1 MAMQFAHQDNIGV
14 GVAAPA
20 AIPQAPTKRYLLGP
34 VADFWCFG
42 GSALVIL
49 PLLLLV
55 PSAQYKLSVV
65 AAAVFASHFI
75 NNPHFAHSYQI
86 FYRGFAAKAF
96 RGSLG
101 PVMQAR
107 YLFAGVIAPAALA
120 AFFAIAIAQG
130 NLRLLALAG
139 NAMGLFVGWHY
150 VKQGYGLLMVDCALK
165 RQFFGD
171 REKRLLLLNSYAVWI
186 ASWMQLNLAMAR
198 TELWGI
204 AYFSFAIPTWL
215 LNAAVAVAAT
225 TTLATVAMVVAR
237 RRAKGAL
244 PTNGVIAYFVSL
256 YPWLALILLN
266 PLWIVVVP
274 VLHSLQYLAVV
285 WRFQY
290 NYESAQ
296 LARAEYKDGSLARQI
311 FGGRALGHLAVFSL
325 TGGVL
330 GFAGFWLLPMVL
342 GITVPHDKALF
353 GATVFLFVFWVFI
366 NVHHYFMD
374 NVMWRRDNTDTK
386 LYLFS

>member
-1 MAMQFAHQDNIGV
+1 MATHFAQSGI
-14 GVAAPA
+14 APPA
-20 AIPQAPTKRYLLGP
+20 AAAQAPTKRYLIGP
-34 VADFWCFG
+34 IADFWCFG

-55 PSAQYKLSVV
+55 QSAQYKAIIG
-65 AAAVFASHFI
+65 AATLLAAHVI

-86 FYRGFAAKAF
+86 FYRGFVDKAF
-96 RGSLG
+96 RGTLG

-107 YLFAGVIAPAALA
+107 YLFAGVIAPVLLA
-120 AFFAIAIAQG
+120 VFFAVALAQG

-139 NAMGLFVGWHY
+139 NAMALFVGWHY

-171 REKRLLLLNSYAVWI
+171 REKKLLLLNGYAVWI
-186 ASWMQLNLAMAR
+186 ASWMQLNLAMAK

-204 AYFSFAIPTWL
+204 AYFSFAIPVWL
-215 LNAAVAVAAT
+215 LNAGAAVAIT
-225 TTLATVAMVVAR
+225 TTLATIWMVVAR

-244 PTNGVIAYFVSL
+244 PVNGVIAYFVSL
-256 YPWLALILLN
+256 YPWLALIMFN
-266 PLWIVVVP
+266 PLWIVVAP
-274 VLHSLQYLAVV
+274 ALHSLQYLAVV
-285 WRFQY
+285 WRFQH
-290 NYESAQ
+290 NYEAAHLTSAD
-296 LARAEYKDGSLARQI
+296 YKRGSLARQI

-325 TGGVL
+325 AGGVL
-330 GFAGFWLLPMVL
+330 GFAGFWFLPSVFAL
-342 GITVPHDKALF
+342 AIPHDETLF
-353 GATVFLFVFWVFI
+353 GATVFMFVFWVFI

>member
-1 MAMQFAHQDNIGV
+1 MATQFATSGIDPTAAVKH
-14 GVAAPA
+14 APA
-20 AIPQAPTKRYLLGP
+20 KRYLIGP
-34 VADFWCFG
+34 IADFWCFG
-42 GSALVIL
+42 GSALIIL

-55 PSAQYKLSVV
+55 PSAQYQVSIV
-65 AAAVFASHFI
+65 AAMVFASHFI

-96 RGSLG
+96 QGSLG
-101 PVMQAR
+101 RVMQAR
-107 YLFAGVIAPAALA
+107 YLFAGIIAPLALA
-120 AFFAIAIAQG
+120 AFFTIALAQG
-130 NLRLLALAG
+130 NLRPLAMAG
-139 NAMGLFVGWHY
+139 NAMGLLVGWHY

-165 RQFFGD
+165 RQFFSD

-186 ASWMQLNLAMAR
+186 ASWMQLNQAMAR
-198 TELWGI
+198 TELFGI

-215 LNAAVAVAAT
+215 LNTAAAVGAT
-225 TTLATVAMVVAR
+225 TTLATVAMVIAR

-256 YPWLALILLN
+256 YPWLALILVN

-274 VLHSLQYLAVV
+274 ALHSLQYLAVV

-290 NYESAQ
+290 NYETAQ
-296 LARAEYKDGSLARQI
+296 LARADYKAGSVSRQI

-325 TGGVL
+325 AGGVL
-330 GFAGFWLLPMVL
+330 GFAGFWFLPIMFKAA
-342 GITVPHDKALF
+342 IPYNQALF
-353 GATVFLFVFWVFI
+353 GGAVFLFVFWVFI

>member
-1 MAMQFAHQDNIGV
+1 MATQFVQSGIERE
-14 GVAAPA
+14 VAAA
-20 AIPQAPTKRYLLGP
+20 QASAKRYLIGP
-34 VADFWCFG
+34 VADFLSFG
-42 GSALVIL
+42 GSALIIL
-49 PLLLLV
+49 PLLLLI
-55 PSAQYKLSVV
+55 PSAHYAAGIAAIAMV
-65 AAAVFASHFI
+65 APHFI

-107 YLFAGVIAPAALA
+107 YLFAGVIAPALLA
-120 AFFAIAIAQG
+120 GFFAVALAQG

-165 RQFFGD
+165 RRFFDGS
-171 REKRLLLLNSYAVWI
+171 EKNLLLLNSYAVWV
-186 ASWMQLNLAMAR
+186 ASWMQLNQAMAR

-204 AYFSFAIPTWL
+204 AWFSFAIPGWL
-215 LNAAVAVAAT
+215 LNAAAAVAAT
-225 TTLATVAMVVAR
+225 TTLATVAMVLAR

-244 PTNGVIAYFVSL
+244 PGNGMIAYFVSL
-256 YPWLALILLN
+256 YLWLVLIEIN
-266 PLWIVVVP
+266 PLWIAVVP

-285 WRFQY
+285 WRFQH
-290 NYESAQ
+290 NYEVAH
-296 LARAEYKDGSLARQI
+296 LGHAGYKDGSFSRQI

-325 TGGVL
+325 AGGVL
-330 GFAGFWLLPMVL
+330 GFAGFWFLPSVFAL
-342 GITVPHDKALF
+342 AIPHDETLF
-353 GATVFLFVFWVFI
+353 GATVFMFVFWVFI

>member
-1 MAMQFAHQDNIGV
+1 MATQFAQSGIDPAMAG
-14 GVAAPA
+14 GQAPA
-20 AIPQAPTKRYLLGP
+20 KRYLIGP

-49 PLLLLV
+49 PLLMLIPTAHYAAGIAAMAIFV
-55 PSAQYKLSVV
+55 P
-65 AAAVFASHFI
+65 HFI

-96 RGSLG
+96 HGSLG
-101 PVMQAR
+101 RTMQAR
-107 YLFAGVIAPAALA
+107 YLFAGVIAPLALA
-120 AFFAIAIAQG
+120 MFFAVALAQG

-165 RQFFGD
+165 RRFFGD
-171 REKRLLLLNSYAVWI
+171 SEKKLLLLNSYAVWI
-186 ASWMQLNLAMAR
+186 ASWMQLNQAMAR

-204 AYFSFAIPTWL
+204 AYFSFAIPAWL
-215 LNAAVAVAAT
+215 LNAAAAVAAT
-225 TTLATVAMVVAR
+225 TTLATVAMVIAR

-244 PTNGVIAYFVSL
+244 PGNGVIAYFVSL
-256 YPWLALILLN
+256 YLWLALIRIN
-266 PLWIVVVP
+266 PLWVAVVP

-290 NYESAQ
+290 NYEAAH
-296 LARAEYKDGSLARQI
+296 LGHAGYKTGSLSRQI

-325 TGGVL
+325 AGGVL
-330 GFAGFWLLPMVL
+330 GFAGFWFLPSVFE
-342 GITVPHDKALF
+342 IAIPHDRGLF
-353 GATVFLFVFWVFI
+353 GGAVFLFVFWVFI

>member
-1 MAMQFAHQDNIGV
+1 MATQFAQSGIDRAGAA
-14 GVAAPA
+14 GQAPA
-20 AIPQAPTKRYLLGP
+20 KRYLIGP
-34 VADFWCFG
+34 VGDFWCFG
-42 GSALVIL
+42 GSALIIL
-49 PLLLLV
+49 PLLLLIPTAHYAAGIAAMAIIV
-55 PSAQYKLSVV
+55 P
-65 AAAVFASHFI
+65 HFI

-101 PVMQAR
+101 RTMQAR
-107 YLFAGVIAPAALA
+107 YLFAGVIAPTLLA
-120 AFFAIAIAQG
+120 GFFAFALAQG

-165 RQFFGD
+165 RRFFGD
-171 REKRLLLLNSYAVWI
+171 REKKLLLLNSYAVWI
-186 ASWMQLNLAMAR
+186 ASWMQLNQAMAR
-198 TELWGI
+198 AELWGI
-204 AYFSFAIPTWL
+204 AWFSFAIPAWL
-215 LNAAVAVAAT
+215 LNAAVAVALT
-225 TTLATVAMVVAR
+225 TTLATVAMVIAR

-244 PTNGVIAYFVSL
+244 PGNGVIAYFVSL
-256 YPWLALILLN
+256 YLWLALIQIN
-266 PLWIVVVP
+266 PLWVAVVP

-290 NYESAQ
+290 NYEAAH
-296 LARAEYKDGSLARQI
+296 LGHAGYKSGSFSRQI
-311 FGGRALGHLAVFSL
+311 FGGRALGHLAVFGL
-325 TGGVL
+325 AGGVL
-330 GFAGFWLLPMVL
+330 GFAGFWFLPSVFTL
-342 GITVPHDKALF
+342 AIPHDRTLF
-353 GATVFLFVFWVFI
+353 GATVLMFVFWVFI

>member
-1 MAMQFAHQDNIGV
+1 MATQFAQSGIGQP
-14 GVAAPA
+14 GAAAQVPA
-20 AIPQAPTKRYLLGP
+20 KRYLIGP

-42 GSALVIL
+42 GSALIVL

-55 PSAQYKLSVV
+55 TSAQYKLGIV

-96 RGSLG
+96 GGSLG
-101 PVMQAR
+101 KVMQAR
-107 YLFAGVIAPAALA
+107 YLFAGVVAPILLA
-120 AFFAIAIAQG
+120 GFFAIALAQG

-139 NAMGLFVGWHY
+139 NAMALFVGWHY

-165 RQFFGD
+165 RQFFTD
-171 REKRLLLLNSYAVWI
+171 REKKLLLLNSYAVWI
-186 ASWMQLNLAMAR
+186 ASWMQLNQAMAK

-204 AYFSFAIPTWL
+204 AYFSFAIPAWQ
-215 LNAAVAVAAT
+215 LNAAAAAALT
-225 TTLATVAMVVAR
+225 TTLATVWMVAAR

-256 YPWLALILLN
+256 YPWLALIMIN
-266 PLWIVVVP
+266 PLWIVVAP

-290 NYESAQ
+290 NYETAQ
-296 LARAEYKDGSLARQI
+296 LARAEHKGGSISRQL
-311 FGGRALGHLAVFSL
+311 FGSRALGHLAVFSL
-325 TGGVL
+325 VGGVL
-330 GFAGFWLLPMVL
+330 GFAGFWFLPSVFE
-342 GITVPHDKALF
+342 IAIPHDKALF
-353 GATVFLFVFWVFI
+353 GATVFMFVFWVFI

-374 NVMWRRDNTDTK
+374 NVMWRRDNPDTK